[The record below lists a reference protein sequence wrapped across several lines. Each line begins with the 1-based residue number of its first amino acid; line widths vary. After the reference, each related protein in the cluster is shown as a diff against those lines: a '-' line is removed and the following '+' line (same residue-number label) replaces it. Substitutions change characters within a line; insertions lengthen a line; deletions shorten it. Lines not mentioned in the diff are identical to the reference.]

1 MDERKA
7 KILEIIKEKGPVL
20 PIDIAQEIE
29 TDLLISSAILSEM
42 VRQKELQISHI
53 KIGSSPLYFLQEQK
67 SALEKFIEHL
77 EPREKKVFE
86 MLKKKTIIDDDKI
99 SHADRVAIRNIKD
112 FAIPIKVT
120 QGGKSYLFWRFYM
133 THKEEVAEKLK
144 ALMEKAKLKVEE
156 AKVAEGKIEEIKE
169 IKETEL
175 KAIEKPILKAKIT
188 AKTLAFKEKVLEY
201 AKNNNIMPLG
211 EGTLENGEMA
221 VPAAIKSEIGN
232 LQFLVIARDKKS
244 INDADISLAY
254 NLGQDAKMPVLFLTN
269 GKLSAKGKVY
279 AESLKGQIV
288 FKQMKQS

>member
-29 TDLLISSAILSEM
+29 SDLLISSAILSEM

-53 KIGSSPLYFLQEQK
+53 KIGSSPLYFLPEQK
-67 SALEKFIEHL
+67 SALEKFIGHL

-99 SHADRVAIRNIKD
+99 SHADRVAIRDLKD

-120 QGGKSYLFWRFYM
+120 QGGKSYLFWRFYL

-144 ALMEKAKLKVEE
+144 ALMEKAKLKIEE
-156 AKVAEGKIEEIKE
+156 ARVAEEKIEEIKE

-175 KAIEKPILKAKIT
+175 KAIEKPILKVKIT
-188 AKTLAFKEKVLEY
+188 ARTLAFKEKVLDY

-211 EGTLENGEMA
+211 EGTLENGEVTMP
-221 VPAAIKSEIGN
+221 VAIKSEIGN
-232 LQFLVIARDKKS
+232 LQFLVVARDKKS

-269 GKLSAKGKVY
+269 GKLNAKGKVY
-279 AESLKGQIV
+279 AESLKGQII
-288 FKQMKQS
+288 FKQLK

>member
-29 TDLLISSAILSEM
+29 ADLLISSAILSEM

-53 KIGSSPLYFLQEQK
+53 KIGSSPLYFLPEQK
-67 SALEKFIEHL
+67 SDLEKFTEHL
-77 EPREKKVFE
+77 ELREKKVFE

-99 SHADRVAIRNIKD
+99 SHADRVAIRNLKD

-120 QGGKSYLFWRFYM
+120 QGGKSYLFWRFYL

-156 AKVAEGKIEEIKE
+156 AKVAEERIEEIKE
-169 IKETEL
+169 IKEVEL
-175 KAIEKPILKAKIT
+175 RAIEKPVLKAKIT
-188 AKTLAFKEKVLEY
+188 SRTLAFKEKILEY
-201 AKNNNIMPLG
+201 SKNNNIMPLG
-211 EGTLENGEMA
+211 EGTLENGEVTMP
-221 VPAAIKSEIGN
+221 VAIKSEIGN
-232 LQFLVIARDKKS
+232 LQFLVVARDKKS

-254 NLGQDAKMPVLFLTN
+254 NLGQDAKMPVLFITN
-269 GKLSAKGKVY
+269 GKLNAKGKVY
-279 AESLKGQIV
+279 AESLKGQLI
-288 FKQMKQS
+288 FKQLK